1 MMKKPSF
8 KHIILAVIF
17 AIGGLLPAFLGCLT
31 PSKIAA
37 VRAEDTSVNQSVED
51 LKAEAT
57 TYFNYLSISQSGVSV
72 SANDFSQLTDLSLYE
87 NIANSGSPEFND
99 VKHNVNALYLV
110 GAFSINYVPLTD
122 PNAKTLVIET
132 TAYSFDNTTG
142 KIKELS
148 DNDNNTIITAT
159 PNSNSPNV
167 TKKDGTAIDYTPG
180 SPIFGASATKQNQ
193 FFRIKYTYTYTY
205 IDSNRLPR
213 EGTKAAAFYIFQFPT
228 LKTDSIGFDW
238 KSVKG
243 SDTSNIIYPGENQ
256 VYSDQVRLTIPLA
269 NLNLFEG
276 AKNFYVDFWH
286 NGKGYALAIKLTS
299 GDIKIYNNYYSAALD
314 YFKGLS
320 GKEET
325 ELLNDATIAGYLQN
339 DITDKVQ
346 YDSTAKTLTL
356 TFSASGEYKV
366 RLYDDSYTG
375 SKPTD
380 LNDIVDTGLNARS
393 NMQEFNFIVKN
404 TTIFGGF
411 YFTAV
416 SVSPRRVNGVEDTL
430 HPIKNYLVSDGFY
443 TSTSTAKPS
452 EQRQRVNRSVQL
464 NFYNV
469 DSAHVKSIYTR
480 NYFIPEKGD
489 SGTSGSVLRGEA
501 TYYTNTNTSAAKNFS
516 VLITD
521 EASHDIYID
530 LIDNLSV
537 PATQKTLMLPF
548 QILKGIRSLYTYNN
562 TEYPLKTDNITY
574 NIVKTYEFG
583 QDYLSNASNP
593 TGITYGGLGNTTA
606 SDFGLLG
613 FVGSR
618 FNLYIA
624 NSSPT
629 ISGIENGKRT
639 NGAVNLT
646 LTGVATDEVGLKIRV
661 TRDGNTIL
669 STTIYNQNITNALNY
684 NLSYSDLGSYRVELV
699 DAMNNTT
706 TLSFK
711 ITQQQNAAG
720 IILIVVGC
728 ALGITFVVLIIRARS
743 KITVR

>member
-17 AIGGLLPAFLGCLT
+17 AIGGFLPAFLGCLA

-37 VRAEDTSVNQSVED
+37 VRADTSVSQAEED

-72 SANDFSQLTDLSLYE
+72 SASDFSQLTDLSLYE
-87 NIANSGSPEFND
+87 NIATSGSPEFND

-122 PNAKTLVIET
+122 PNAKELVIET
-132 TAYSFDNTTG
+132 TAYSFDSTMG
-142 KIKELS
+142 KIKELT
-148 DNDNNTIITAT
+148 DNDNNTIITVTPPDIVKAT
-159 PNSNSPNV
+159 HKN
-167 TKKDGTAIDYTPG
+167 GTTIDYTRG

-193 FFRIKYTYTYTY
+193 FFRIRYTYTYTY
-205 IDSNRLPR
+205 IDNNRQPR
-213 EGTKAAAFYIFQFPT
+213 EASKNAAFYIFQFPT
-228 LKTDSIGFDW
+228 LKTDSVGFDW
-238 KSVKG
+238 KTIKG
-243 SDTSNIIYPGENQ
+243 NDTSNIIYPGENQ
-256 VYSDQVRLTIPLA
+256 VYSDKVSLTIPLA

-286 NGKGYALAIKLTS
+286 NGKGYALAIKATS
-299 GDIKIYNNYYSAALD
+299 GGIKIYNNYYGAALD
-314 YFKGLS
+314 YFKALS
-320 GKEET
+320 GKEEAD
-325 ELLNDATIAGYLQN
+325 LLNDAAISGYLQN

-346 YDSTAKTLTL
+346 YDSAASTLTL
-356 TFSASGEYKV
+356 TFSDSGEYKV
-366 RLYDDSYTG
+366 RLYDESYVG
-375 SKPTD
+375 NKPTD
-380 LNDIVDTGLNARS
+380 LNDIVDSGLNARS
-393 NMQEFNFIVKN
+393 NMQEFDFIVKN
-404 TTIFGGF
+404 TTVYGGF

-501 TYYTNTNTSAAKNFS
+501 TYYTNTDTSAAKDFS
-516 VLITD
+516 VLISD

-562 TEYPLKTDNITY
+562 TEYPLKTDNLTY
-574 NIVKTYEFG
+574 NVVKTYEFG

-593 TGITYGGLGNTTA
+593 TGITYGGLGNTGA

-669 STTIYNQNITNALNY
+669 NTTIYNQNITNALNY
-684 NLSYSDLGSYRVELV
+684 NLSYSDLGSYRIELV

-728 ALGITFVVLIIRARS
+728 ALGITLVVLIIRARS
-743 KITVR
+743 KVTVR